1 MKRTWL
7 LIALLVSCSLPR
19 ISAQPAVTAVVV
31 IEGLTWEQIE
41 RGESGALYVLAR
53 HRAIGLMSVGASSDT
68 GYRFALTL
76 QTGRRLAFPKVATPA
91 SLRQRYGH
99 LRWLTDTLE
108 QAGVRI
114 TTHFQ
119 PPQEYLQSLL
129 DRPRSL
135 ASPTAEVQIWWLRG
149 TPSTIGKGLENAIG
163 SLNPERDSVLIVG
176 LPPSGE
182 RLAPVIMAGRG
193 LSTGILTSDT
203 TRTRGLISDVDIAP
217 TLLRWHGVAPRADE
231 HPIHVVQEDN
241 PFPAVQQVARQ
252 CRWNV
257 QGLIPIGALQAIGGL
272 LAVFATLG
280 TIRRRT
286 ASRRAKLLLS
296 VAIGTLLSLPAGTIL
311 APYFPATML
320 WQYIGAMVLSA
331 VCLSLWAHWGAW
343 EEPYRAYTRACALS
357 VLVILV
363 DGVSGQHGIK
373 SSMYSAYALSGI
385 RFYGIGN
392 EMMGVLIGCALAW
405 GLYGLGEVIRAP
417 LWAAVAI
424 VLVMP
429 AWGANLGGLL
439 TAGTGFGC
447 AWEITRAKGE
457 ALPLRSI
464 RWLGVAVLLAVVIMW
479 IDSLSVS
486 PSHIGEAWMRWRA
499 EGWQAV
505 LDTLASKLALTG
517 RVLTS
522 PFTWAVLAVI
532 VLALWAMARSGTLKS
547 LGNGWRSENTAWLV
561 CILSAFVFNDS
572 GFVPAA
578 AILGIWVGA
587 VLTRR
592 LQEVDHDSSARPGG
606 LSGRI
611 PRRP

>member
-1 MKRTWL
+1 M
-7 LIALLVSCSLPR
+7 
-19 ISAQPAVTAVVV
+19 
-31 IEGLTWEQIE
+31 
-41 RGESGALYVLAR
+41 LYVLAR
-53 HRAIGLMSVGASSDT
+53 HGAVGLMSVSASSDT

-76 QTGRRLAFPKVATPA
+76 QTGKRLALPGKATPA

-108 QAGVRI
+108 QAGVQI
-114 TTHFQ
+114 TTYFQ

-129 DRPRSL
+129 DSPRSPD
-135 ASPTAEVQIWWLRG
+135 SPVAEVQIWWLSG
-149 TPSTIGKGLENAIG
+149 TPSTIGKQMEKAIG
-163 SLNPERDSVLIVG
+163 SLNPERDRVLILG

-182 RLAPVIMAGRG
+182 KLAPVIAAGSG
-193 LSTGILTSDT
+193 LSAGILTSST

-217 TLLRWHGVAPRADE
+217 TLLGWHGVALRAGE
-231 HPIHVVQEDN
+231 HPIRVIQEDN
-241 PFPAVQQVARQ
+241 AFVAVQQVARQ
-252 CRWNV
+252 YRWNM

-296 VAIGTLLSLPAGTIL
+296 VAIGTLLSLPAGTVL
-311 APYFPATML
+311 APYFPAGVF
-320 WQYIGAMVLSA
+320 WQYVGAMVLSA
-331 VCLSLWAHWGAW
+331 VSLSFWAHWGIW
-343 EEPYRAYTRACALS
+343 EEPYRAYIRACALS

-405 GLYGLGEVIRAP
+405 GLYGLGEVSRAL
-417 LWAAVAI
+417 LWTVVAI
-424 VLVMP
+424 VLAMP

-439 TAGTGFGC
+439 TTVTGLGC
-447 AWEITRAKGE
+447 AWEITRAKGK
-457 ALPLRSI
+457 ALSVRSI
-464 RWLGVAVLLAVVIMW
+464 RWLGIAVLSAVVIMW
-479 IDSLSVS
+479 IDSLSAS
-486 PSHIGEAWMRWRA
+486 PSHVGEAWLRWRA

-505 LDTLASKLALTG
+505 VDTLASKLALTG

-522 PFTWAVLAVI
+522 PFAWGVLVAI
-532 VLALWAMARSGTLKS
+532 GLALWAMARSGTLKS

-578 AILGIWVGA
+578 AILGIGVGA

-592 LQEVDHDSSARPGG
+592 LQEVYRDSSA
-606 LSGRI
+606 
-611 PRRP
+611 

>member
-1 MKRTWL
+1 M
-7 LIALLVSCSLPR
+7 
-19 ISAQPAVTAVVV
+19 V

-41 RGESGALYVLAR
+41 RGEVGALYVPAR
-53 HRAIGLMSVGASSDT
+53 HGAIGLMSVGASSDT

-76 QTGRRLAFPKVATPA
+76 QTGRRLAFPSEATPA

-108 QAGVRI
+108 QVGVKI

-129 DRPRSL
+129 DQPRSP
-135 ASPTAEVQIWWLRG
+135 ASPTAEVRIWWLHGNSSVINRA
-149 TPSTIGKGLENAIG
+149 LEKAIG
-163 SLNPERDSVLIVG
+163 SLNPERDRVLILG

-182 RLAPVIMAGRG
+182 RLAPVIMAGSG
-193 LSTGILTSDT
+193 LSTGILTSES
-203 TRTRGLISDVDIAP
+203 TRTRGLTSDVDIAP
-217 TLLRWHGVAPRADE
+217 TLLRWHGVALRAGE
-231 HPIHVVQEDN
+231 HPIRVIQQDDA
-241 PFPAVQQVARQ
+241 FAAVQQVARQ
-252 CRWNV
+252 YRWNV
-257 QGLIPIGALQAIGGL
+257 QGLIPLGVLQVIGGL

-296 VAIGTLLSLPAGTIL
+296 VAIGTLLSLPAGTVL

-405 GLYGLGEVIRAP
+405 GWYGLRGILRAG
-417 LWAAVAI
+417 LWAVVATG
-424 VLVMP
+424 LVMP
-429 AWGANLGGLL
+429 GWGANWGGLL
-439 TAGTGFGC
+439 TSAAG
-447 AWEITRAKGE
+447 
-457 ALPLRSI
+457 
-464 RWLGVAVLLAVVIMW
+464 LGVAWEATRGRGKPMLVRSVLWLAVGLLGAFGVMW
-479 IDSLSVS
+479 LDSLSAE
-486 PSHIGEAWMRWRA
+486 PTHLGIAWLKWRA

-505 LDTLASKLALTG
+505 ADAIVSKIALAT

-522 PFTWAVLAVI
+522 PFAWAVLAVI

-592 LQEVDHDSSARPGG
+592 LQEVYRDPSA
-606 LSGRI
+606 
-611 PRRP
+611 